1 MCTHKRECWP
11 AWKRECGPSFPL
23 HGKKTIPETLDSSF
37 AKRDLGWV
45 KHLARMGWNIY
56 MFSWKPRPPLCIFLP
71 LVFQNSRKCILL
83 VFSQEYSKTN
93 MSKTSGARKLNNDFW
108 VFRSFSTNK
117 MLYNAL
123 RISSEIKIGDFDLVQ
138 DFFKLLFF
146 KLHLSPPLSYGH
158 QSTASQ
164 RSYDE

>member
-1 MCTHKRECWP
+1 MLARSETWMLARFSITW
-11 AWKRECGPSFPL
+11 
-23 HGKKTIPETLDSSF
+23 KKTIPETLDSSF
-37 AKRDLGWV
+37 AKRNLGWV

-56 MFSWKPRPPLCIFLP
+56 MFSWKPLSPLCLFLR
-71 LVFQNSRKCILL
+71 LVFQNCRKCILL
-83 VFSQEYSKTN
+83 VFPQEYSKTK
-93 MSKTSGARKLNNDFW
+93 MLKTSGARKLNNDFW
-108 VFRSFSTNK
+108 VFRSFNTDK
-117 MLYNAL
+117 MWYNAL